1 MSKIRIARVLALC
14 CLWLCCLVPS
24 LWAQERRKDQF
35 LSEPSYL
42 IFPLVYSIPG
52 IGSGTMITALAG
64 NIGDTYIDIYALGL
78 NGDVQG
84 TILGLQD
91 VHVISKTLILGG
103 FYQGLSKAQIQYY
116 QARGMDTGKKD
127 YQFMELNKVNF
138 WEPSLTLTFWERRIE
153 LFASQGTQGVGVT
166 RILDPEGNLIA
177 EYNPAYQLEFKS
189 STAGLRLDFTDDL
202 QDPYIGVRLQ
212 ASQNSSPR
220 LDARFADYKVLNLGL
235 SAYLPLGSLGTWGFH
250 QQTSDAVVSSQGQ
263 TDPTAI
269 AQEFG
274 ITCAPTD
281 QVCQATLASLVNI
294 AVAERTYGT
303 AQSLGGQYL
312 MRAYPQGRFQGAHAL
327 YRSSELRF
335 FLSHEVTPFDF
346 WIWKDVSTGIQL
358 ALFWEQGAATDLKGD
373 LSKGMRESKGAGLRM
388 VSASGFVYRF
398 DVATGDEGS
407 ASTVIFNYP
416 W

>member
-1 MSKIRIARVLALC
+1 MSKLVNLRALALF
-14 CLWLCCLVPS
+14 CLWFCCLVPS

-52 IGSGTMITALAG
+52 IGSGTMVTALAG
-64 NIGDTYIDIYALGL
+64 NAGGTYVDVYALAL
-78 NGDVQG
+78 AGDVEG
-84 TILGLQD
+84 TILGVQD
-91 VHVISKTLILGG
+91 LHVIPKTLILGG
-103 FYQGLSKAQIQYY
+103 FYQGLSKAHIQYY
-116 QARGMDTGKKD
+116 QARGMNTTKND
-127 YQFMELNKVNF
+127 YQFMELNKVDF
-138 WEPSLTLTFWERRIE
+138 WEPSFTLTFWERRIE
-153 LFASQGTQGVGVT
+153 LFGAKFTQGVGVT
-166 RILDPEGNLIA
+166 RILDPDGNLIA

-189 STAGLRLDFTDDL
+189 SMAGLRLDFTDDL
-202 QDPYIGVRLQ
+202 QDPYKGVRFQ
-212 ASQNSSPR
+212 ASESRSPR
-220 LDARFADYKVLNLGL
+220 IDARFADYKVQNLGV

-250 QQTSDAVVSSQGQ
+250 QQTSDAVVASKGQ

-274 ITCAPTD
+274 ITCPDTD
-281 QVCQATLASLVNI
+281 PVCQATLASLVNI

-312 MRAYPQGRFQGAHAL
+312 MRAYPQGRFQGAHTL
-327 YRSSELRF
+327 YRSTELRL

-358 ALFWEQGAATDLKGD
+358 ALFWEQGATADLKSD
-373 LSKGMRESKGAGLRM
+373 VTKGMRTSKGAGLRM

-398 DVATGDEGS
+398 DVASGDEGT